1 MGASSACHRGWSA
14 IRARRECTTTVSAT
28 VTLRPLPCDK
38 LAGVGRLGA
47 KVERE
52 SPVFILVTRDR
63 GNEIVRST
71 VQGTTSKERLS
82 RMETSLRGS
91 LLGIKTASC
100 QASESRPRW
109 DREEKGRKGGIA
121 GKGLSDFTHRG
132 TGCIHLPSINSGC
145 RDLSRQ
151 PVENKCGASC
161 NFLRSIRFIN
171 AYEISWRNGGVEEKS
186 MYLEFRDIALL
197 FIYWGRRKE
206 LF

>member
-1 MGASSACHRGWSA
+1 M
-14 IRARRECTTTVSAT
+14 
-28 VTLRPLPCDK
+28 
-38 LAGVGRLGA
+38 GA

-132 TGCIHLPSINSGC
+132 TGYIHLPSINSGC